1 MRHIEVKFDFIMD
14 FDSLVKDDGL
24 TKWNKN
30 VEFLPFFDE
39 RSNVDKRIDKMRNF
53 HNDCCYEL

>member
-1 MRHIEVKFDFIMD
+1 MGHIEVKFDFIMD

-30 VEFLPFFDE
+30 VEFLPFFDK
-39 RSNVDKRIDKMRNF
+39 RSNVDKRIDKIR
-53 HNDCCYEL
+53 